1 MCSIYGFGDGIEDFT
16 QYDNDGVWDTIYIL
30 YDSYEQ
36 ATTLAGIEYAINNLI

>member
-1 MCSIYGFGDGIEDFT
+1 MCSIYGFNDGIEDFT

-36 ATTLAGIEYAINNLI
+36 ATLAGIEYAINNLI